1 MHGLALHNLGSN
13 GQKKSQAAF
22 LYAHHFARRR
32 PGEGVQTDAR
42 WRKVESSRAL
52 VFSAA
57 IGAQARV
64 YVLPPAQLAHSSD
77 LFKAAAPPL
86 DHILKSIFPCWRR
99 HMGYGSGYAFGSAR
113 RIKATNFMAV
123 RIKKVAQVHGTHIT
137 FTSTR
142 RLFHT
147 RASAGD
153 CDIMKLLNLL
163 WRVASETDG

>member
-1 MHGLALHNLGSN
+1 MLVGEKWKVLEHWYSVQPLERKLASMF
-13 GQKKSQAAF
+13 F
-22 LYAHHFARRR
+22 L
-32 PGEGVQTDAR
+32 QL
-42 WRKVESSRAL
+42 SS
-52 VFSAA
+52 
-57 IGAQARV
+57 
-64 YVLPPAQLAHSSD
+64 PDHSSD
-77 LFKAAAPPL
+77 LFKAVAPPL

-147 RASAGD
+147 RASAGN